1 MLDTSEFVSCLLFSI
16 LTVLQETM
24 IVISQAQ
31 ADTLLQLFA
40 CNQVY

>member
-24 IVISQAQ
+24 IVISQA
-31 ADTLLQLFA
+31 
-40 CNQVY
+40 